1 MLIILSPH
9 VYKFVVYMRS
19 IASHKKRIQYFC
31 KNELLYSNKREK
43 VIKMQITQIDLEH
56 MSKAALDLEISHL
69 IKQNDSAFRR

>member
-1 MLIILSPH
+1 
-9 VYKFVVYMRS
+9 MRS

-31 KNELLYSNKREK
+31 KKELLYSNKREK
-43 VIKMQITQIDLEH
+43 VIKMQITQIEYFLMVASLEH